1 MKTVGVIGLRGMG
14 ASRLKHL
21 AGMERVRVEW
31 LCTRDEAALAELGS
45 EFGVDKT
52 TTDWRA
58 MLADESLDAV
68 CVCTPNYL
76 HAPMAEAAM
85 LAGKDVLL
93 EYPMGITLDEVDHLV
108 AVAGQTGRVCHLG
121 ATTRHEPQHLAVANR
136 LGELGEPVELRGVLA
151 MPAVAKWYGNQ
162 DMIGSFFALAN
173 FHFVDQVVDWF
184 GPPAWVSGSLWQR
197 QGGGEIS
204 AISASMFF
212 GYERGLSAHVNYTMG
227 VLAQRAFMQFELI
240 GVDGR
245 MTWRERVLEHNRRDG
260 SAETIVLDDSDSCQR
275 DTEQFVAELL
285 GEPMAGPPA
294 AAAVSTRVC
303 LLAEQSARSGHV
315 TLAV

>member
-1 MKTVGVIGLRGMG
+1 MKSVGVIGLRGMG
-14 ASRLKHL
+14 AIRLKHL
-21 AGMERVRVEW
+21 AGMERVRVDW
-31 LCTRDEAALAELGS
+31 LCTRNEAALARLGS

-93 EYPMGITLDEVDHLV
+93 EYPMGITLAEVDRLV

-121 ATTRHEPQHLAVANR
+121 ATTRHEPQHLAVADR

-151 MPAVAKWYGNQ
+151 MPAVSKWYGNQ

-184 GPPAWVSGSLWQR
+184 GCPAWVSGSLWQR
-197 QGGGEIS
+197 EGGGEIS

-212 GYERGLSAHVNYTMG
+212 GYDSGFSAHVNYTMG
-227 VLAQRAFMQFELI
+227 VPAQRAFLQFELI

-245 MTWRERVLEHNRRDG
+245 VTWRERVLERTRRDG
-260 SAETIVLDDSDSCQR
+260 SAETIPLVDSDCCQR

-285 GEPMAGPPA
+285 GEPMALPPA
-294 AAAVSTRVC
+294 EAAVSTRVC